1 MSAKALPLSNTNKS
15 KNMKRKLSK
24 EEYALCNQIAERAV
38 KECGFDKCTAYM
50 DITICHSEA
59 REIKLE
65 ELLNAPLEDF
75 SHDVFGIHHYLDHD
89 THKLT
94 DCFLPRYA
102 KI

>member
-1 MSAKALPLSNTNKS
+1 
-15 KNMKRKLSK
+15 MKRKLSK

-38 KECGFDKCTAYM
+38 KECGVDKCTAYM

-59 REIKLE
+59 REMKLE

-75 SHDVFGIHHYLDHD
+75 SHDVLGINQHLDHG
-89 THKLT
+89 THNLT

>member
-1 MSAKALPLSNTNKS
+1 
-15 KNMKRKLSK
+15 MKRKLSK
-24 EEYALCNQIAERAV
+24 EEDALCNKIAERSV
-38 KECGFDKCTAYM
+38 KVCGFDKCTAFM

-75 SHDVFGIHHYLDHD
+75 SHDVLGINQHLDHG

>member
-1 MSAKALPLSNTNKS
+1 
-15 KNMKRKLSK
+15 MKRKLSK
-24 EEYALCNQIAERAV
+24 EEYALCNKIAERSV
-38 KECGFDKCTAYM
+38 NVCGFDKCTAFM

-65 ELLNAPLEDF
+65 DLLNAPLEDF
-75 SHDVFGIHHYLDHD
+75 AHDVFGINQHLDHD

>member
-1 MSAKALPLSNTNKS
+1 
-15 KNMKRKLSK
+15 MKRNLSK
-24 EEYALCNQIAERAV
+24 EEYALCNQIAERSV
-38 KECGFDKCTAYM
+38 KECGLDKCTAFM

-59 REIKLE
+59 REMKLE

-75 SHDVFGIHHYLDHD
+75 AHDMFGINQHLDHG

>member
-1 MSAKALPLSNTNKS
+1 
-15 KNMKRKLSK
+15 MKRKLSK
-24 EEYALCNQIAERAV
+24 EEYALCNQIAERSV

-59 REIKLE
+59 REMNLE
-65 ELLNAPLEDF
+65 ELLNASLEDF
-75 SHDVFGIHHYLDHD
+75 AHDVFGINQHLDHD

-102 KI
+102 KV

>member
-1 MSAKALPLSNTNKS
+1 
-15 KNMKRKLSK
+15 MKRKLSK
-24 EEYALCNQIAERAV
+24 EEYALCNQIAERSV

-59 REIKLE
+59 REMKLE

-75 SHDVFGIHHYLDHD
+75 AHDVFGINQHLDHG

-94 DCFLPRYA
+94 DCLLARYA

>member
-1 MSAKALPLSNTNKS
+1 
-15 KNMKRKLSK
+15 MKRKLSK
-24 EEYALCNQIAERAV
+24 EEYALCNKIAERSV
-38 KECGFDKCTAYM
+38 KVCGFDKCTAFM

-75 SHDVFGIHHYLDHD
+75 SHDVLGINQHLDHG

-94 DCFLPRYA
+94 DCFLPRSA

>member
-1 MSAKALPLSNTNKS
+1 
-15 KNMKRKLSK
+15 MKRKLSK
-24 EEYALCNQIAERAV
+24 EEYTLCNQIAERAV

-75 SHDVFGIHHYLDHD
+75 SHDVLGINQHLDHG

>member
-1 MSAKALPLSNTNKS
+1 
-15 KNMKRKLSK
+15 MKRKLSK
-24 EEYALCNQIAERAV
+24 EEYALCNKIAERSV
-38 KECGFDKCTAYM
+38 KVCGFDKCTAFM

-65 ELLNAPLEDF
+65 DLLNAPLEDF
-75 SHDVFGIHHYLDHD
+75 SHDVLGINQHLDHD

-102 KI
+102 KR